1 VDIRDFRWPIDGEP
15 PAQLVDVTELEVV
28 EAITTDA
35 DWRFEYSVEELML
48 HVWSVTGSGRFL
60 FVLLTR
66 SDRAGM
72 WRPRLARPMTA
83 REQDLYR
90 KEIGR

>member
-1 VDIRDFRWPIDGEP
+1 MDLRNFRWPIDGGP
-15 PAQLVDVTELEVV
+15 PVQLVDVTEQEVI

-35 DWRFEYSVEELML
+35 EWRFEHPVDDLML
-48 HVWSVTGSGRFL
+48 HIWSVTAGGRFL
-60 FVLLTR
+60 FVLLSR
-66 SDRAGM
+66 SDRLGM
-72 WRPRLARPMTA
+72 WWPGLARPMTA

>member
-1 VDIRDFRWPIDGEP
+1 MDLRRFRWPVDGEP
-15 PAQLVDVTELEVV
+15 PAQLVDVTELEVI
-28 EAITTDA
+28 EAVTTDN
-35 DWRFEYSVEELML
+35 DWRFEYPVQDLML
-48 HVWSVTGSGRFL
+48 HIWSVTPSGRFL
-60 FVLLTR
+60 FILLNR
-66 SDRAGM
+66 SDTLGM

>member
-1 VDIRDFRWPIDGEP
+1 MDLRYFRWPIDGEP
-15 PAQLVDVTELEVV
+15 PVQLVDVTELEVI

-35 DWRFEYSVEELML
+35 DWRFEHRVGDLML
-48 HVWSVTGSGRFL
+48 HIWSVTTGGRFL

-66 SDRAGM
+66 SDPLGM
-72 WRPRLARPMTA
+72 RRPRLARPMTA

>member
-1 VDIRDFRWPIDGEP
+1 VDLRCFRWPVDGDP
-15 PAQLVDVTELEVV
+15 PVQLVDVTELEVI

-35 DWRFEYSVEELML
+35 DWRFEYTVEDLML
-48 HVWSVTGSGRFL
+48 HIWSVTTGGRFL
-60 FVLLTR
+60 FILLNR
-66 SDRAGM
+66 SDRLGM